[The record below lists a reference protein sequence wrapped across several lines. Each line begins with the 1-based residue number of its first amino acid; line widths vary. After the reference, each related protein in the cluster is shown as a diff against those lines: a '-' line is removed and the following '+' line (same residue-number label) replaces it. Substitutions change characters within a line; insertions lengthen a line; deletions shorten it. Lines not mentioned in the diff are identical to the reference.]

1 MAPWWE
7 TSARAC
13 WVQCWAGGTALLR
26 LPSCLDPEG
35 TGSPDVPAPSPAA
48 APRPRTPRQ
57 PLPQRQSLS
66 PSPSR
71 GRCLMLGAGAPWA
84 WGGCGTGPP
93 SHVSPTARGEQRG
106 AVPISTQGFYQPPPV
121 TTATVAS
128 VYLPGEGRS
137 AIEMGRAGARFVLW
151 LGEERFP
158 CNGFNGGFWGM
169 EGGGCP
175 GRGAR
180 ARECSRLPRA
190 DPQQRGASP
199 GGRGHFV
206 PGAES
211 GRPLEL
217 AHG

>member
-1 MAPWWE
+1 MGITKLACRSRGGKLGSCQALRSGRPLAGRRQAEGWGLGQLVGRLHCCGDPCTQAGHSSRGLVAPWWE

-26 LPSCLDPEG
+26 VPSCLDPEG

-84 WGGCGTGPP
+84 WGDCGTGPP

-106 AVPISTQGFYQPPPV
+106 AVPISTQGFYQPPP
-121 TTATVAS
+121 
-128 VYLPGEGRS
+128 RS
-137 AIEMGRAGARFVLW
+137 QQ
-151 LGEERFP
+151 
-158 CNGFNGGFWGM
+158 
-169 EGGGCP
+169 
-175 GRGAR
+175 
-180 ARECSRLPRA
+180 
-190 DPQQRGASP
+190 PQ
-199 GGRGHFV
+199 
-206 PGAES
+206 
-211 GRPLEL
+211 
-217 AHG
+217 